1 MKITKSPLLAISF
14 LVLIGCTKTPIEKF
28 VERVVEYSN
37 YSTVRWRELQSRY
50 YRPNTADW
58 GEHIDAKFCAEFPQE
73 VAAGWWHL
81 LQNARTDFHH
91 KSLPVRATL
100 SPEAV
105 RALDHTESLFDTVF
119 VRCVEQ
125 EYYMRLLPEVY
136 NEVMSQAIDKLTEVI
151 NQEY

>member
-1 MKITKSPLLAISF
+1 MRRFLAAMTLLFSQPNGVEIEFVRSISDY
-14 LVLIGCTKTPIEKF
+14 T
-28 VERVVEYSN
+28 N
-37 YSTVRWRELQSRY
+37 YSTVEWQVLRNKY

-58 GEHIDAKFCAEFPQE
+58 DKDVEARFHENFPQE
-73 VAAGWWHL
+73 LAAEWWHL